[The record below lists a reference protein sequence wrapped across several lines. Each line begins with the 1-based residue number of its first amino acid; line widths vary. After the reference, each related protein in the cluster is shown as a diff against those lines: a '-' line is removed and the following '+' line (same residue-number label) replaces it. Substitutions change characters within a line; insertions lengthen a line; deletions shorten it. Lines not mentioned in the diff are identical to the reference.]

1 MRDLRLPVVVAVF
14 LAVVAAGIGLRE
26 LYYQKRVIDPFSA
39 SAQAIGGVAAVELFP
54 RGDGSNDVLLTLEP
68 GAKIEEVYP
77 QVEALARSILRGAYG
92 RVVVKDDPTPRLVA
106 AYHEIHF
113 SVQQGISTGLFA
125 EMAADIERRLQGE
138 EGLAYRLAVGER
150 HVFVHL
156 TDGEGELY
164 RVVPRAAAL
173 AALEPA
179 VGGGGR
185 AW

>member
-39 SAQAIGGVAAVELFP
+39 SAQAIGGVAAVELFH

-92 RVVVKDDPTPRLVA
+92 RVVVKEDDPLPALWPHITRFTFPCNKASALG
-106 AYHEIHF
+106 F
-113 SVQQGISTGLFA
+113 SPKWPPTSSAGSKGKRA
-125 EMAADIERRLQGE
+125 S
-138 EGLAYRLAVGER
+138 
-150 HVFVHL
+150 L
-156 TDGEGELY
+156 TVSQSANDTCLSI
-164 RVVPRAAAL
+164 
-173 AALEPA
+173 
-179 VGGGGR
+179 
-185 AW
+185 

>member
-1 MRDLRLPVVVAVF
+1 M
-14 LAVVAAGIGLRE
+14 
-26 LYYQKRVIDPFSA
+26 
-39 SAQAIGGVAAVELFP
+39 
-54 RGDGSNDVLLTLEP
+54 
-68 GAKIEEVYP
+68 
-77 QVEALARSILRGAYG
+77 RGAYG

-164 RVVPRAAAL
+164 RVVPRRG
-173 AALEPA
+173 
-179 VGGGGR
+179 VGR
-185 AW
+185 P